1 MNDRLSEQSKEIEQN
16 FYLHSDNKLR
26 MVKEI
31 DQLNYENA
39 ELKKINKDLR
49 EAHVFDENEIQRL
62 SQNIK
67 QLSKDR
73 E

>member
-1 MNDRLSEQSKEIEQN
+1 MNDRLNEQSKEIEQN

-31 DQLNYENA
+31 DQLSYENT
-39 ELKKINKDLR
+39 EIKKINKDLR
-49 EAHVFDENEIQRL
+49 EAHLFDENEIQRL
-62 SQNIK
+62 SLNLK
-67 QLSKDR
+67 QLSKER